1 MKKTAVHVMALICL
15 LMAFPLF
22 ADKNES
28 ITGGRSAL
36 KAATVKTA
44 RMNARGKVVEISDK
58 AVKIERIIKGR
69 VEVMDF
75 ALESQLTGI
84 LVNDAVN
91 VEYTLKDGKLMALR
105 VARQTA
111 GRPPAESD
119 KR

>member
-69 VEVMDF
+69 VEVMEF

-91 VEYTLKDGKLMALR
+91 VEYTLKDGKLMTLR

>member
-1 MKKTAVHVMALICL
+1 
-15 LMAFPLF
+15 
-22 ADKNES
+22 
-28 ITGGRSAL
+28 
-36 KAATVKTA
+36 
-44 RMNARGKVVEISDK
+44 
-58 AVKIERIIKGR
+58 
-69 VEVMDF
+69 
-75 ALESQLTGI
+75 LTGI

>member
-1 MKKTAVHVMALICL
+1 MALICL

-28 ITGGRSAL
+28 ITGGRNAL

-44 RMNARGKVVEISDK
+44 RMNARGRVVEISDK
-58 AVKIERIIKGR
+58 AVKIERVIKGR
-69 VEVMDF
+69 VEVMEF